1 MIYEM
6 KLRKEY
12 FDKILLGEKIYEV
25 RLNDEKRQKIDVGD
39 IIVFK
44 QDSNLQQ
51 TVNTI
56 VEDLIYFDSFSD
68 MAKTLPSKKIG
79 FNDESII
86 QIIDKYHEFYNTND
100 EEKYGIVAIKIKV
113 LKERYSIC
121 NN

>member
-25 RLNDEKRQKIDVGD
+25 RLNDEKRQQIDVGG

-51 TVNTI
+51 TLNTI
-56 VEDLIYFDSFSD
+56 VEDLIYFDNFSD

-79 FNDESII
+79 FNTESIK
-86 QIIDKYHEFYNTND
+86 QIIDKYHEFYNTNGN
-100 EEKYGIVAIKIKV
+100 K
-113 LKERYSIC
+113 LKL
-121 NN
+121 